1 VILAH
6 VAGIPIEETA
16 LSFGPVLAAGGGIAT
31 LRLRERL
38 ARRRPRRRPAGPPR
52 STGSTPLSRQAIP
65 MSESDN

>member
-38 ARRRPRRRPAGPPR
+38 ARRRPHRRQAGSPR
-52 STGSTPLSRQAIP
+52 STSTTPDQTRDTT
-65 MSESDN
+65 SE